1 MKIKAVLL
9 KKVQDI
15 LKDLEN
21 FGFWIQANKDET
33 NYKILVRGILKGYC
47 DTLEDKIEFYEREE
61 EIPSVRS
68 DLSELDTNWQY
79 PQSLNDEIEIYHLAK
94 DFIEGVKSDSVSS

>member
-21 FGFWIQANKDET
+21 IGFWKQANKDET
-33 NYKILVRGILKGYC
+33 NYKY
-47 DTLEDKIEFYEREE
+47 
-61 EIPSVRS
+61 
-68 DLSELDTNWQY
+68 
-79 PQSLNDEIEIYHLAK
+79 
-94 DFIEGVKSDSVSS
+94 